1 MTMGIDLLR
10 EWDMR
15 NQARGWNED
24 MTLGEF
30 LESKGFPVENHV
42 GRFFGRDLNE
52 PNSRSEFPVMENP
65 VSISEMRRR
74 GDLRVNRGIHYRD
87 STTEVLSSRAR
98 KAAEAPVENEQTP
111 WEVEA
116 MEYFKER
123 LDEIHESMVRGMA
136 VLMAEQQKLHSRID
150 ALVSLVSESLDERS
164 ESAPAGVEVGNI
176 ITLYGVDADVI
187 NDLRS
192 ELDTRLARLIARK
205 KNDEARR

>member
-1 MTMGIDLLR
+1 MGEFSDEFAGESIR
-10 EWDMR
+10 SR
-15 NQARGWNED
+15 RARG
-24 MTLGEF
+24 TLHSEATREAMR
-30 LESKGFPVENHV
+30 LRSQRAAQAPSEN
-42 GRFFGRDLNE
+42 D
-52 PNSRSEFPVMENP
+52 
-65 VSISEMRRR
+65 
-74 GDLRVNRGIHYRD
+74 
-87 STTEVLSSRAR
+87 
-98 KAAEAPVENEQTP
+98 EQA
-111 WEVEA
+111 WQVEA
-116 MEYFKER
+116 MEFFKER

-136 VLMAEQQKLHSRID
+136 VLMAEQQKLHRRID